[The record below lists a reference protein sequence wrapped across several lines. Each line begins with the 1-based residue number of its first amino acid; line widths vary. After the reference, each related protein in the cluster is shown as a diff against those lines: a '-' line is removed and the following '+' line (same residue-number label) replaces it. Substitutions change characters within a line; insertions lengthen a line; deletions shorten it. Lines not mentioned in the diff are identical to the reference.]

1 MSTRRGLSRNGYE
14 MLEENSITSMIK
26 ADGNMLALFSC
37 PIAATLVVVTILVQ
51 VSPVLL
57 TLLRR
62 GRAQTA

>member
-1 MSTRRGLSRNGYE
+1 